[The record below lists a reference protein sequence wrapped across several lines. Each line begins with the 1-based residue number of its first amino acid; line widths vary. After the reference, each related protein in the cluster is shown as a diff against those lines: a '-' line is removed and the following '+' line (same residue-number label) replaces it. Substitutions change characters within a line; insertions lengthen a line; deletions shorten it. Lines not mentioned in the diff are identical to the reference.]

1 MRSFS
6 DNVRPELALDT
17 YQIRSSKGIQRYWL
31 LMSMAHYICVTGTG
45 RYQSFQE
52 GYQLIRSTIQQ
63 EKYQYLFQCAKSSID
78 FEAFMKL
85 AG

>member
-1 MRSFS
+1 MKLKKHFH
-6 DNVRPELALDT
+6 
-17 YQIRSSKGIQRYWL
+17 SSHFEVMLGSK
-31 LMSMAHYICVTGTG
+31 HYICVTVTG
-45 RYQSFQE
+45 KYQSFQE

-63 EKYQYLFQCAKSSID
+63 ETNPYLFQCAKSSAD